1 MKAVAGVNGQIKTI
15 NQGKISVPKYTWK
28 VILVENFNTG
38 EVETIAVIM
47 PNSDK
52 VKRTDWQ
59 DYLVSVDKVEDVT
72 GYDFL
77 AYLSDDVE
85 EAIESKIYQ

>member
-1 MKAVAGVNGQIKTI
+1 
-15 NQGKISVPKYTWK
+15 
-28 VILVENFNTG
+28 
-38 EVETIAVIM
+38 M
-47 PNSDK
+47 PNSEK

-77 AYLSDDVE
+77 AYLNDDIE
-85 EAIESKIYQ
+85 EAIESKVYQEKF